1 MRHKKGLFP
10 CLGSLKGLVIVSNVK
25 ACSGKY
31 STPSAARYSR
41 FSWFHPFFLLLS
53 QSQFLCVWPAMACLL
68 TAPFIGFLQ
77 VLQTVRRGPSD
88 AERIPARCTDSGR
101 ATTNDMGRV
110 LQRFRGSSKA
120 WYGTY
125 GNGSQMI
132 KPIITH
138 SYSYHICFGMK
149 MQKNSTSCLGVASMD
164 HPYYGDAEC
173 ENEVCYQWMEWV
185 I

>member
-1 MRHKKGLFP
+1 MRHKKGSSLALEVWRVWSLFQMLMFRKIFDP
-10 CLGSLKGLVIVSNVK
+10 FSCQIQQVFLI
-25 ACSGKY
+25 
-31 STPSAARYSR
+31 PS
-41 FSWFHPFFLLLS
+41 FFLLLS

-120 WYGTY
+120 WYGIY
-125 GNGSQMI
+125 GNGSDD
-132 KPIITH
+132 KT
-138 SYSYHICFGMK
+138 YHYPF
-149 MQKNSTSCLGVASMD
+149 LLL
-164 HPYYGDAEC
+164 PYLFWDEDAE
-173 ENEVCYQWMEWV
+173 N
-185 I
+185 